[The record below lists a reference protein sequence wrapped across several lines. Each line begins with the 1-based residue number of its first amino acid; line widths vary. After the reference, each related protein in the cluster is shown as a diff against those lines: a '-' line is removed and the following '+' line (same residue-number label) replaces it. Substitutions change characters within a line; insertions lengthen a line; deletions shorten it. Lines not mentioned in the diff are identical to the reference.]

1 LTHSICYS
9 LERQTVAEQIKQLAK
24 SKEGFVAMVSHE
36 LRNPLST
43 INLSVKLL
51 LDRLG
56 GTISEVD
63 RELFSVADRSID
75 RMIRLT
81 NDVLDF
87 EALESGKITF
97 ATQRNDMAEVL
108 SEVHKVMLPAA
119 RKKGVGLSVNAE
131 QNLPP
136 VNFDRDR
143 IFQVL
148 LNLVGNAIK
157 CTEKGSVTMTAKTED
172 GGMHIAVQDTGS
184 GMSPEEMPKLFHNFG
199 QLKNCPAGG
208 TGLGLAISKDIIELH
223 GGRIWAESEK
233 GKGSIFHFILPLL
246 HIDYPLA
253 DETVKRG
260 RYTIRISGG
269 TEECHVAID
278 DGGWQSCRSADGY
291 SWYDWCP
298 TETRAHRISAR
309 TRIGNKL
316 VETEKTCSVV

>member
-1 LTHSICYS
+1 MTHSICYS

-108 SEVHKVMLPAA
+108 SGAHDD
-119 RKKGVGLSVNAE
+119 RVGAGITAL
-131 QNLPP
+131 
-136 VNFDRDR
+136 
-143 IFQVL
+143 QVRQ
-148 LNLVGNAIK
+148 
-157 CTEKGSVTMTAKTED
+157 
-172 GGMHIAVQDTGS
+172 H
-184 GMSPEEMPKLFHNFG
+184 
-199 QLKNCPAGG
+199 
-208 TGLGLAISKDIIELH
+208 
-223 GGRIWAESEK
+223 
-233 GKGSIFHFILPLL
+233 
-246 HIDYPLA
+246 
-253 DETVKRG
+253 
-260 RYTIRISGG
+260 
-269 TEECHVAID
+269 
-278 DGGWQSCRSADGY
+278 
-291 SWYDWCP
+291 
-298 TETRAHRISAR
+298 
-309 TRIGNKL
+309 
-316 VETEKTCSVV
+316 